1 MMKLIE
7 IKKLKKNKF
16 CFNYKNLKKI
26 FKIKIF

>member
-1 MMKLIE
+1 MKLIE